1 MRDILYWS
9 GNNIGDLFNIYIGL
23 YNDLTSFRKIEIGRS
38 KLQNE
43 NGVFLIGSVI
53 QYISNNNIVMGSGLK
68 DPKSLTTGQ
77 LSDNQFIYVRGK
89 GTLNTNK
96 LPNTTLLF
104 EPGLLL
110 RKYIKNEPERFHSFV
125 FLPHYDQESR
135 LKKHVTL
142 DIDFMRFPYD
152 EYQMILHKNSQ
163 VSMKNKIMETF
174 EQKLSKM
181 MKHDLIVSSSLH
193 GLVFAVALNKPII
206 WFTIIGVK
214 TEPMFKYHDFF
225 SLFNVT
231 AKRLDIAEENIPNLV
246 NELHYIVNQPKNDDD
261 EFIYDG
267 WLREYIVNI
276 DSQCY
281 ETEMDTFQD
290 KLREYTMG

>member
-9 GNNIGDLFNIYIGL
+9 GNNIGDLFNVYIGL
-23 YNDLTSFRKIEIGRS
+23 YNDLTSFRKIERS
-38 KLQNE
+38 KLQNK

-53 QYISNNNIVMGSGLK
+53 QYISTNNIVMGSGLK
-68 DPKSLTTGQ
+68 DPKALTTRQ

-110 RKYIKNEPERFHSFV
+110 RKYIKNEPECFHSFV
-125 FLPHYDQESR
+125 FLPHYDQESC
-135 LKKHVTL
+135 LKRYIIL
-142 DIDFMRFPYD
+142 DIESMRFPYD

-163 VSMKNKIMETF
+163 ASMKNKIMETF

-214 TEPMFKYHDFF
+214 TEPTFKYHDFF

-231 AKRLDIAEENIPNLV
+231 AKRLDIDVENIPNVV
-246 NELHYIVNQPKNDDD
+246 NELQYIVKQPKNDND

-267 WLREYIVNI
+267 WLREYIVTI

-290 KLREYTMG
+290 KLREYTTD